1 MSEKLCLKWN
11 DFQDITNTAF
21 GSLRNDNDFADVT
34 LACKDG
40 QQVEAHKVILAAS
53 SPFFQ
58 AMLRRNKHPHPLI
71 YMRGVKS
78 EDLVAI
84 VDFLYYGEANV
95 FQENIDSFLSIAE
108 ELDLKGLTG
117 NSDNSGQ
124 VEENIVKPEPKR
136 NHKQST
142 SAFLKVENLP
152 IQDKRRGLDDVQR
165 TTVKTTDTSIAVQN
179 HTVSNPSDIQEL
191 DDLVKSMMTKS
202 QSNYQNGMRKNYIC
216 TVCGKEGKGN
226 AIKDHIEANHLEG
239 VSLPCGFCE
248 KTFRTRSAF
257 RRHPCES
264 KH

>member
-1 MSEKLCLKWN
+1 
-11 DFQDITNTAF
+11 
-21 GSLRNDNDFADVT
+21 
-34 LACKDG
+34 
-40 QQVEAHKVILAAS
+40 
-53 SPFFQ
+53 
-58 AMLRRNKHPHPLI
+58 MLRRNKHPHPLI

-136 NHKQST
+136 NHKQSI

-152 IQDKRRGLDDVQR
+152 IQDKRRGLDD
-165 TTVKTTDTSIAVQN
+165 VQN

-248 KTFRTRSAF
+248 KTFRSRAGLRQHIMRVHS
-257 RRHPCES
+257 
-264 KH
+264 